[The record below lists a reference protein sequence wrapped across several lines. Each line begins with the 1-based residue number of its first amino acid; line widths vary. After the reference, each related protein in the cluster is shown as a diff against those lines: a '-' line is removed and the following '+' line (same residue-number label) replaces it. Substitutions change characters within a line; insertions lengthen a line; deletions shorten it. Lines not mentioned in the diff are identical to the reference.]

1 MISLKPRALAL
12 FLLGLCAALPPGPG
26 TAAELKVS
34 PLRITLGT
42 DNPVDVV
49 TVGNPGSEPVLLQV
63 RLRAWSHPDGQDRFE
78 DSRDVLANPTVF
90 ELEPGQQQVVRVGLT
105 RPLAGARE
113 LSYRLFI
120 QQLPR
125 QAAEKPR
132 QVSTLLTLALPLFVA
147 PRDALPPDLAWRV
160 EPRSAT
166 EIAVRVENRGNTHA
180 EISSLAL
187 SRQGGEQ
194 VAALDRRIYVLPGQR
209 RELVL
214 PGNVLGA
221 AERLILSASTRGSG
235 RVETALRV
243 GTVAPVEEAQR

>member
-1 MISLKPRALAL
+1 MISMKPRAIAI

-26 TAAELKVS
+26 TAAELKIS
-34 PLRITLGT
+34 PLRLTLGT
-42 DNPVDVV
+42 ENPIDVV
-49 TVGNPGSEPVLLQV
+49 TVANPGSEPVLLQV

-105 RPLAGARE
+105 RPLSGTRE
-113 LSYRLFI
+113 LSYRIFI

-125 QAAEKPR
+125 QDAEKSR

-147 PRDALPPDLAWRV
+147 PRDSLPPNLAWRV

-166 EIAVRVENRGNTHA
+166 EIAVQVENRGNTHA
-180 EISSLAL
+180 EVSSLAL

-194 VAALDRRIYVLPGQR
+194 VAAFDRRIYVLPGQR

-214 PGNVLGA
+214 PGGALGV
-221 AERLILSASTRGSG
+221 AERLTLTASTG
-235 RVETALRV
+235 RDGRIETALRV
-243 GTVAPVEEAQR
+243 GTVAPVEEALR